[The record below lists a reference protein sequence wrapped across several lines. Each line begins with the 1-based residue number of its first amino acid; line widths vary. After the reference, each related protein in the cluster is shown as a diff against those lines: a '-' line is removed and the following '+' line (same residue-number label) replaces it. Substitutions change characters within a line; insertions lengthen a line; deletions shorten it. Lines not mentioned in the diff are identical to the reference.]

1 LICNFRLQ
9 YVNGHAYHY
18 EIVLH
23 TLHLGYCS
31 EEQMHLTHE
40 QITQMPC
47 FIEEQQL
54 LPYRISSIK

>member
-1 LICNFRLQ
+1 
-9 YVNGHAYHY
+9 
-18 EIVLH
+18 
-23 TLHLGYCS
+23 LHLGYCS